1 MLCAMQLRLLVS
13 LLFGVALVAALAPAP
28 APFAT
33 PLPLPADPGATCT
46 AEAMLEVTS
55 SVRDCYE
62 TMTHGEKSGGQ
73 ERQPI
78 RSWRCWGSGWQQR
91 APCLRRATSASAR
104 LSRALPNAAGLY
116 FPCSCTAE
124 GAP

>member
-1 MLCAMQLRLLVS
+1 MLCTVQLRLLVS
-13 LLFGVALVAALAPAP
+13 LLFGVALVAALAPAPAPAP

-73 ERQPI
+73 ERQSP
-78 RSWRCWGSGWQQR
+78 SG
-91 APCLRRATSASAR
+91 ASAAGGADG
-104 LSRALPNAAGLY
+104 SRELPA
-116 FPCSCTAE
+116 
-124 GAP
+124 